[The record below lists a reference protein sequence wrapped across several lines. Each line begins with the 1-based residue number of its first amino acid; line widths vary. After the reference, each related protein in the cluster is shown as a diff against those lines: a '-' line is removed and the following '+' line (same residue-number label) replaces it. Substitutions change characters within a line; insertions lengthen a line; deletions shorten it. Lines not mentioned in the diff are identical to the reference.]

1 MSTSWILLVAAGLL
15 EVVWAVGLK
24 FTNGFTRLVPSLI
37 TGAAIIA
44 SLYLLSLAQRGLPF
58 AVAYAVWMGIGALG
72 LALVGTLWLKAP
84 MSGAQWFFFVL
95 LLVSVAGLKFS
106 TP

>member
-1 MSTSWILLVAAGLL
+1 MSPWLLLIAAGLL
-15 EVVWAVGLK
+15 EVAWAVGLK
-24 FTNGFTRLVPSLI
+24 FTEGFTRPLPSVL
-37 TGAAIIA
+37 TAAAIVA

-95 LLVSVAGLKFS
+95 LLVSVAGLKFA

>member
-1 MSTSWILLVAAGLL
+1 MLLIAAGLL

-24 FTNGFTRLVPSLI
+24 FTNGFTRLIPSVI
-37 TGAAIIA
+37 TAAAIVA

-84 MSGAQWFFFVL
+84 MSGPQWFFFVL

>member
-1 MSTSWILLVAAGLL
+1 MSPAWIALIGAGLL

-24 FTNGFTRLVPSLI
+24 YTEGFTRFVPSVI
-37 TGAAIIA
+37 TVTAIVA
-44 SLYLLSLAQRGLPF
+44 SLYLLALAQRALPM

-72 LALVGTLWLKAP
+72 LALVGTLWLKTPLSA
-84 MSGAQWFFFVL
+84 AQWFFFAL
-95 LLVSVAGLKFS
+95 LLISVAGLKFA

>member
-1 MSTSWILLVAAGLL
+1 MSTAWLLLIVAGLL

-24 FTNGFTRLVPSLI
+24 FTEGFTRPLPSLI
-37 TGAAIIA
+37 TAAAIVA

-72 LALVGTLWLKAP
+72 LALVGTFWLKTP
-84 MSGAQWFFFVL
+84 MSAAQWGFFIL
-95 LLVSVAGLKFS
+95 LLISVAGLKFA

>member
-1 MSTSWILLVAAGLL
+1 MSYSWMLLIAAGLL

-24 FTNGFTRLVPSLI
+24 YTNGFTRLVPSLI
-37 TGAAIIA
+37 TGTAIVG

-72 LALVGTLWLKAP
+72 LALIGTLWLKAP
-84 MSGAQWFFFVL
+84 MSGPQWFFFFL
-95 LLVSVAGLKFS
+95 LLVSVAGLKLS

>member
-1 MSTSWILLVAAGLL
+1 MSLSWILLIAAGLL

-24 FTNGFTRLVPSLI
+24 YTYGFTRLWPSLI
-37 TGAAIIA
+37 TGAAIA
-44 SLYLLSLAQRGLPF
+44 GSLYLLSLAQRGLPF

-72 LALVGTLWLKAP
+72 LAFVGALWLKTP
-84 MSGAQWFFFVL
+84 MSGPQWFFFFL
-95 LLVSVAGLKFS
+95 LLLSVAGLKIA